1 MRNLDYHTLQINPEK
16 LEQPEA
22 RETRPAGREEPS
34 CEEKKMHSVPRSLC
48 QKMLVLAQGSLVVL
62 EP

>member
-22 RETRPAGREEPS
+22 GETRLAGREEPS
-34 CEEKKMHSVPRSLC
+34 REEKKTHSAPQPLS
-48 QKMLVLAQGSLVVL
+48 QKC
-62 EP
+62 

>member
-22 RETRPAGREEPS
+22 RETRPAGREEPY
-34 CEEKKMHSVPRSLC
+34 CEEKKDARCAPISLP
-48 QKMLVLAQGSLVVL
+48 KMLVLAQGSLVVL

>member
-22 RETRPAGREEPS
+22 RETQPAGREELS
-34 CEEKKMHSVPRSLC
+34 GGGKKSGGAPLSFC
-48 QKMLVLAQGSLVVL
+48 QKC
-62 EP
+62 